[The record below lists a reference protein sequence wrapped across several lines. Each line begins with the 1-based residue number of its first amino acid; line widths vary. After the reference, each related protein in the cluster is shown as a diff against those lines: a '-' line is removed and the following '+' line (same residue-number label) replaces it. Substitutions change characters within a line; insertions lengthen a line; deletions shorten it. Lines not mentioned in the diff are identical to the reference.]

1 MIYPVQSILESLSID
16 KLRQLIREHEH
27 KYYVQNQPELPDYVF
42 DQLMARLV
50 EVETESIER
59 VPPDSPTQR
68 VGSSITDKQIGTRI
82 RHQIPMLSLE
92 NTYKPEDL
100 LDFDKRIRKALPN
113 EEISYVCELKIDG
126 LGVALFYEQGSL
138 TYGVT
143 RGDGKFGEDVTA
155 NIRTIKSI
163 PLRLSTE
170 GQSSLPERM
179 EVRGEV
185 FMPVSALDQINQ
197 MRVDQSK
204 PKFANPRNAA
214 AGSLRLLDVNM
225 TAQRPLDIF
234 LYHISSGWDLAT
246 HQEALLHL
254 EQLGFKLNP
263 YNEVH
268 SNINDVIDY
277 YHRLRKIR
285 HTFNYDVDGIVI
297 KINKLSQQQLLG
309 ANAKFPRWAICC
321 KFPAQ
326 NATTRIEKIVVQ
338 VSRMGVLTPVAHL
351 QPVSVGGA
359 TITHATLHNEQEIN
373 RKDIRVGDFVVLE
386 RSGDVIPKIIQVL
399 TDRRTEVLR
408 VFSLPDFCPSCQSPI
423 DRTET
428 QVAVRCLNTA
438 CPAQMKQRII
448 HFASRPAMEIEGL
461 GPRIVD
467 QLVDAGLLR
476 TAADLY
482 KLHKDT
488 LLELEGFASK
498 KATNLLQSIEI
509 SKLIRPDRLLFG
521 LGIPYVGQTAANSL
535 IDSFKSIDQIME
547 ATIED
552 LKSVEGV
559 GEKIAH
565 SVLDFFSLKSNQN
578 LITQLRL
585 ASLQFSAND
594 ILPRKQNENRGFFE
608 GKTFVLTGRL
618 DSMSRSQASRQII
631 NFGGSVSKS
640 VSQKTDAVILGSFP
654 GKKYEK
660 AIALQI
666 MVMTEV
672 EFQKFITREITE
684 GPQTTG

>member
-16 KLRQLIREHEH
+16 ELRQLIREHEH

-608 GKTFVLTGRL
+608 GKTFVFTGTL
-618 DSMSRSQASRQII
+618 DSMSRSQASQKII
-631 NFGGSVSKS
+631 NFGGIVSKS

>member
-608 GKTFVLTGRL
+608 GKTFVFTGTL
-618 DSMSRSQASRQII
+618 DSMSRSQASQKII
-631 NFGGSVSKS
+631 NFGGIVSKS

>member
-16 KLRQLIREHEH
+16 ELRQLIREHEH

-438 CPAQMKQRII
+438 CPAQTKQRII

-594 ILPRKQNENRGFFE
+594 ILPSKQNENRGFFE
-608 GKTFVLTGRL
+608 GKTFVFTGTL
-618 DSMSRSQASRQII
+618 DSMSRSQASQKII

>member
-1 MIYPVQSILESLSID
+1 MIYPVQSTLEALSID
-16 KLRQLIREHEH
+16 ELRQLIREHEH

-42 DQLMARLV
+42 DQLMAKLI
-50 EVETESIER
+50 EIEAESTGP

-68 VGSSITDKQIGTRI
+68 VGSSITDNQTGTRI
-82 RHQIPMLSLE
+82 RHHIPMLSLE

-100 LDFDKRIRKALPN
+100 LDFDKRIRKSLPN

-143 RGDGKFGEDVTA
+143 RGDGKFGEDVTT

-163 PLRLSTE
+163 PLRLSTT
-170 GQSSLPERM
+170 GQSLLPQRM

-225 TAQRPLDIF
+225 AAQRPLDIF

-246 HQEALLHL
+246 HQEALVHL
-254 EQLGFKLNP
+254 EQLGFKLNRH
-263 YNEVH
+263 NEVH
-268 SNINDVIDY
+268 SNIDDVIDY
-277 YHRLRKIR
+277 YHRLRQIR
-285 HTFNYDVDGIVI
+285 HTFDYDVDGIVI

-326 NATTRIEKIVVQ
+326 NATTRIEKISVQ

-351 QPVSVGGA
+351 HPVSVGGA
-359 TITHATLHNEQEIN
+359 TITHATLHNEQEIH

-386 RSGDVIPKIIQVL
+386 RSGDVIPKIVQVL
-399 TDRRTEVLR
+399 TERRKEELG
-408 VFSLPDFCPSCQSPI
+408 VFSLPDFCPSCHSPV

-467 QLVDAGLLR
+467 QLVDAGILR
-476 TAADLY
+476 TTADLY
-482 KLHKDT
+482 QLHKDT
-488 LLELEGFASK
+488 LLKLEGFASK
-498 KATNLLQSIEI
+498 KATNLLQSIET
-509 SKLIRPDRLLFG
+509 SKLIRPDRLIFG
-521 LGIPYVGQTAANSL
+521 LGIPYVGQTVAGSL
-535 IDSFKSIDQIME
+535 MDSFKSIDRIIG
-547 ATIED
+547 ATMED
-552 LKSVEGV
+552 LELVEGV

-565 SVLDFFSLKSNQN
+565 SVIDFFSLKSNQN
-578 LITQLRL
+578 LITRLRL
-585 ASLQFSAND
+585 AGLQFSAND
-594 ILPRKQNENRGFFE
+594 ISSTKQYGNGGFFE

-640 VSQKTDAVILGSFP
+640 VSQKTDAVILGASP
-654 GKKYEK
+654 GKKYED

-666 MVMTEV
+666 TVMTEV
-672 EFQKFITREITE
+672 EFQEFITREITE
-684 GPQTTG
+684 GSQTTG

>member
-16 KLRQLIREHEH
+16 ELRQLIREHEH

-438 CPAQMKQRII
+438 CPAQTKQRII

-521 LGIPYVGQTAANSL
+521 LGIPYVGQTVANSL
-535 IDSFKSIDQIME
+535 IDSFKSIDQIMK

-594 ILPRKQNENRGFFE
+594 ILPSKQNENRGFFE
-608 GKTFVLTGRL
+608 GKTFVFTGTL
-618 DSMSRSQASRQII
+618 DSMSRSQASQKII

>member
-16 KLRQLIREHEH
+16 ELRQLIREHEH

-50 EVETESIER
+50 EVETESIES

-521 LGIPYVGQTAANSL
+521 LGIPYVGQTVANSL

-594 ILPRKQNENRGFFE
+594 ILPSKQNENRGFFE
-608 GKTFVLTGRL
+608 GKTFVFTGTL
-618 DSMSRSQASRQII
+618 DSMSRSQASQKII

>member
-1 MIYPVQSILESLSID
+1 MIYPVQSTLEALSID
-16 KLRQLIREHEH
+16 ELRQLIREHEH

-42 DQLMARLV
+42 DQLMAKLV
-50 EVETESIER
+50 EIEAESTGP

-68 VGSSITDKQIGTRI
+68 VGSSITDNQTGTRI
-82 RHQIPMLSLE
+82 RHHIPMLSLE

-100 LDFDKRIRKALPN
+100 LDFDKRIRKSLPN

-163 PLRLSTE
+163 PLRLSTT
-170 GQSSLPERM
+170 GQSSLPQRM

-225 TAQRPLDIF
+225 AAQRPLDIF
-234 LYHISSGWDLAT
+234 LYHISSGWDLST
-246 HQEALLHL
+246 HQEALVHL
-254 EQLGFKLNP
+254 EQLGFKLNRH
-263 YNEVH
+263 NEVH
-268 SNINDVIDY
+268 SNIDDVIDY
-277 YHRLRKIR
+277 YHRLRQIR
-285 HTFNYDVDGIVI
+285 HTFDYDVDGIVI

-326 NATTRIEKIVVQ
+326 NATTRIEKISVQ

-351 QPVSVGGA
+351 HPVSVGGA
-359 TITHATLHNEQEIN
+359 TITHATLHNEQEIH

-386 RSGDVIPKIIQVL
+386 RSGDVIPKIVQVL
-399 TDRRTEVLR
+399 TERRKEELG
-408 VFSLPDFCPSCQSPI
+408 VFSLPDFCPSCHSPV
-423 DRTET
+423 DRTEI

-467 QLVDAGLLR
+467 QLVDAGILR
-476 TAADLY
+476 TTADLY
-482 KLHKDT
+482 QLHKDT
-488 LLELEGFASK
+488 LLKLEGFASK
-498 KATNLLQSIEI
+498 KATNLLQSIET
-509 SKLIRPDRLLFG
+509 SKLIRPDRLIFG
-521 LGIPYVGQTAANSL
+521 LGIPYVGQTVAGSL
-535 IDSFKSIDQIME
+535 MDSFKSIDRIIE
-547 ATIED
+547 ATMED
-552 LKSVEGV
+552 LELVEGV

-565 SVLDFFSLKSNQN
+565 SVIDFFSLKSNQN
-578 LITQLRL
+578 LITRLRL
-585 ASLQFSAND
+585 AGLQFSAND
-594 ILPRKQNENRGFFE
+594 IPSTKQYGNRGFFE
-608 GKTFVLTGRL
+608 GKTFVLTGKL

-640 VSQKTDAVILGSFP
+640 VSQKTDAVILGASP
-654 GKKYEK
+654 GKKYED

-666 MVMTEV
+666 TVVTEI
-672 EFQKFITREITE
+672 EFQEFITHEITE
-684 GPQTTG
+684 GPQITG

>member
-16 KLRQLIREHEH
+16 ELRQLIREHEH

-399 TDRRTEVLR
+399 TDKRTEVLR
-408 VFSLPDFCPSCQSPI
+408 VFSLPDFCPSCHSPV

-509 SKLIRPDRLLFG
+509 SKLIRPERLLFG
-521 LGIPYVGQTAANSL
+521 LGIPYVGQTVANSL

-594 ILPRKQNENRGFFE
+594 ILPSKQNENRGFFE
-608 GKTFVLTGRL
+608 GKTFVFTGTL
-618 DSMSRSQASRQII
+618 DSMSRSQASQKII

>member
-16 KLRQLIREHEH
+16 ELRQLIREHEH

-42 DQLMARLV
+42 DQLMARLI
-50 EVETESIER
+50 EIEAESTGP

-68 VGSSITDKQIGTRI
+68 VGSSITDNQTGTRI

-608 GKTFVLTGRL
+608 GKTFVFTGTL
-618 DSMSRSQASRQII
+618 DSMSRSQASQKII
-631 NFGGSVSKS
+631 NFGGIVSKS

>member
-16 KLRQLIREHEH
+16 ELRQLIREHEH

-50 EVETESIER
+50 EVETESIES

-68 VGSSITDKQIGTRI
+68 VGSSITDNQIGTRI

-521 LGIPYVGQTAANSL
+521 LGIPYVGQTVANSL

-594 ILPRKQNENRGFFE
+594 ILPSKQNENRGFFE
-608 GKTFVLTGRL
+608 GKTFVFTGTL
-618 DSMSRSQASRQII
+618 DSMSRSQASQKII

>member
-1 MIYPVQSILESLSID
+1 MIYPVQSILEALSID
-16 KLRQLIREHEH
+16 ELRELIREHEH

-268 SNINDVIDY
+268 NNINDVIDY

-399 TDRRTEVLR
+399 TDRRTEVLS

-438 CPAQMKQRII
+438 CPAQTKQRII

-498 KATNLLQSIEI
+498 KATNLLQSIEM

-521 LGIPYVGQTAANSL
+521 LGIPYVGQTVANSL

-594 ILPRKQNENRGFFE
+594 ILPSKQNENRGFFE
-608 GKTFVLTGRL
+608 GKTFVFTGTL
-618 DSMSRSQASRQII
+618 DSMSRSQASQKII

>member
-16 KLRQLIREHEH
+16 ELRQLIREHEH

-359 TITHATLHNEQEIN
+359 TITYATLHNEQEIN

-521 LGIPYVGQTAANSL
+521 LGIPYVGQTVANSL

-594 ILPRKQNENRGFFE
+594 ILPSKQNENRGFFE
-608 GKTFVLTGRL
+608 GKTFVFTGTL
-618 DSMSRSQASRQII
+618 DSMSRSQASQKII

-660 AIALQI
+660 AIALQV

>member
-16 KLRQLIREHEH
+16 ELRQLIREHEH

-594 ILPRKQNENRGFFE
+594 ILPSKQNENRGFFE
-608 GKTFVLTGRL
+608 GKTFVFTGTL
-618 DSMSRSQASRQII
+618 DSMSRSQASQKII

>member
-16 KLRQLIREHEH
+16 ELRQLIREHEH

-68 VGSSITDKQIGTRI
+68 VGSSITDNQIGTRI

-438 CPAQMKQRII
+438 CPAQTKQRII

-521 LGIPYVGQTAANSL
+521 LGIPYVGQTVANSL

-594 ILPRKQNENRGFFE
+594 ILPSKQNENRGFFE
-608 GKTFVLTGRL
+608 GKTFVFTGTL
-618 DSMSRSQASRQII
+618 DSMSRSQASQKII

>member
-16 KLRQLIREHEH
+16 ELRELIREHEH

-521 LGIPYVGQTAANSL
+521 LGIPYVGQTVANSL

-608 GKTFVLTGRL
+608 GKTFVFTGTL
-618 DSMSRSQASRQII
+618 DSMSRSQASQKII
-631 NFGGSVSKS
+631 NFGGIVSKS

>member
-16 KLRQLIREHEH
+16 ELRELIREHEH

-521 LGIPYVGQTAANSL
+521 LGIPYVGQTVAHSL

-608 GKTFVLTGRL
+608 GKTFVFTGTL
-618 DSMSRSQASRQII
+618 DSMSRSQASQKII
-631 NFGGSVSKS
+631 NFGGIVSKS

>member
-16 KLRQLIREHEH
+16 ELRQLIREHEH

-423 DRTET
+423 DRTEI

-438 CPAQMKQRII
+438 CPAQTKQRII

-594 ILPRKQNENRGFFE
+594 ILPSKQNENRGFFE
-608 GKTFVLTGRL
+608 GKTFVFTGTL
-618 DSMSRSQASRQII
+618 DSMSRSQASQKII

>member
-16 KLRQLIREHEH
+16 ELRQLIREHEH

-68 VGSSITDKQIGTRI
+68 VGSSITDNQIGTRI

-268 SNINDVIDY
+268 NNINDVIDY

-438 CPAQMKQRII
+438 CPAQTKQRII

-521 LGIPYVGQTAANSL
+521 LGIPYVGQTVANSL

-594 ILPRKQNENRGFFE
+594 ILPSKQNENRGFFE
-608 GKTFVLTGRL
+608 GKTFVFTGTL
-618 DSMSRSQASRQII
+618 DSMSRSQASQKII

>member
-16 KLRQLIREHEH
+16 ELRQLIREHEH

-268 SNINDVIDY
+268 NNINDVIDY

-438 CPAQMKQRII
+438 CPAQTKQRII

-521 LGIPYVGQTAANSL
+521 LGIPYVGQTVANSL

-594 ILPRKQNENRGFFE
+594 ILPSKQNENRGFFE
-608 GKTFVLTGRL
+608 GKTFVFTGTL
-618 DSMSRSQASRQII
+618 DSMSRSQASQKII

>member
-16 KLRQLIREHEH
+16 ELRQLIREHEH

-50 EVETESIER
+50 EVETESIES

-268 SNINDVIDY
+268 NNINDVIDY

-438 CPAQMKQRII
+438 CPAQTKQRII

-521 LGIPYVGQTAANSL
+521 LGIPYVGQTVANSL

-594 ILPRKQNENRGFFE
+594 ILPSKQNENRGFFE
-608 GKTFVLTGRL
+608 GKTFVFTGTL
-618 DSMSRSQASRQII
+618 DSMSRSQASQKII

>member
-16 KLRQLIREHEH
+16 ELRQLIREHEH

-438 CPAQMKQRII
+438 CPAQTKQRII

-498 KATNLLQSIEI
+498 KATNLLQSIEM

-521 LGIPYVGQTAANSL
+521 LGIPYVGQTVANSL

-594 ILPRKQNENRGFFE
+594 ILPSKQNENRGFFE
-608 GKTFVLTGRL
+608 GKTFVFTGTL
-618 DSMSRSQASRQII
+618 DSMSRSQASQKII